1 MAKRIALMIGTRK
14 GAFLVFSDEASRSWD
29 LKGPFFKGVEVN
41 HVGCLPRA
49 NVVTA
54 TFKSAWWDPHPAV
67 ARRGRVVGRNCSPSD
82 DGGHNRQEVRGLNDP
97 PTHDKWMLGRRWP
110 DVIPV
115 AWSRELAIGR
125 FVI

>member
-14 GAFLVFSDEASRSWD
+14 GAFLVFSDESRRSWD

-54 TFKSAWWDPHPAV
+54 TLKSAWWDPGILLS
-67 ARRGRVVGRNCSPSD
+67 RGGCVVGRNCSPSD
-82 DGGHNRQEVRGLNDP
+82 DGGHNWQEVRGLNDRRRTTSGCP
-97 PTHDKWMLGRRWP
+97 GAGGLMVSPSHGRANWRLG
-110 DVIPV
+110 D
-115 AWSRELAIGR
+115 S
-125 FVI
+125 